1 VLTRKLR
8 LLARFSPGWR
18 QARSSIAAICGI
30 SACCLAGCGRAAE
43 PDEVLVPS
51 TKPAQET
58 APLLPVAEKAGP
70 CDDGGRLHTKLYGAL
85 QGEID
90 WQGSEM
96 SCTGMPR
103 PDAAGAR
110 LRFAGHAGENRLALA
125 FILALPELTP
135 GATARELPSNLTVIE
150 EGKGRFF
157 NTANLDIC
165 LTDIERQDA
174 TEQSG
179 QYQIAGTVY
188 CIGPLAEVSGESSV
202 SIEKLEFSGRVDW
215 DSD

>member
-1 VLTRKLR
+1 
-8 LLARFSPGWR
+8 
-18 QARSSIAAICGI
+18 
-30 SACCLAGCGRAAE
+30 
-43 PDEVLVPS
+43 
-51 TKPAQET
+51 
-58 APLLPVAEKAGP
+58 
-70 CDDGGRLHTKLYGAL
+70 
-85 QGEID
+85 
-90 WQGSEM
+90 M

-110 LRFAGHAGENRLALA
+110 LRFAGHAGEKRLALA
-125 FILALPELTP
+125 FILALPELSP